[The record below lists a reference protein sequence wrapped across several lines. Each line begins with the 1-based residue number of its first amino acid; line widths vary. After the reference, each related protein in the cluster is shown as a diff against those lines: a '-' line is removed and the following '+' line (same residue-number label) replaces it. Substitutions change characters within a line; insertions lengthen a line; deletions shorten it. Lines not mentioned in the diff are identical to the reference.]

1 MYMLKHSI
9 ARILR
14 RHAALAG
21 AGCGALALLAGA
33 PASAQDDDALVID
46 EVTVTARQVQENLQ
60 DVPVAVTAMS
70 EEQITAVF
78 GNDLRDLGKYA
89 PNVQIGV
96 VPGFNAA
103 AIAIRGVSTG
113 DIPSTFDPAV
123 TISVDGFYLG
133 HYQASLLDIFE
144 IEQVEILRGPQGTLF
159 GKNTIG
165 GVVNVTTKRPSGEL
179 GFDTKVR
186 VGNEGRLDVMA
197 AADFPIVEGK
207 VAGRVAVQSF
217 NFDGYYTNTFNGEDA
232 GGQDLLAGRA
242 KLLFTPNE
250 NFDALLSFEWSED
263 ESDTPMVLNTST
275 ELDPNGFYGA
285 DGFYNGFGLGLPAY
299 PGRGTGGSADVA
311 LGDPFE
317 SGLVPIDQ
325 HTPGLA
331 ARKDTRGHWEDIMG
345 VYLNMNI
352 DFGGGTL
359 TSITG
364 FRSVDS
370 DYYNDYVGE
379 NVPIYSTIRSV
390 YRDTFSQELRFAQ
403 SASER
408 FSYVAGLYYQDNSL
422 DYENNTG
429 LGAGHPFSGV
439 LWPASGLLQ
448 DGDGGQDTKAYAAFA
463 EGNFNITDSTRITL
477 GARWSDEEKDFNL
490 RPIGTTERVNQSN
503 SWSDVTYRA
512 GLDHKFSDNVM
523 AYATYSTG
531 FKSGGFNEQATSLA
545 TAALSFDEEQADS
558 IEVGLKSDLAGGRLR
573 LNLAAFYVTYEDLQ
587 LDSVIPVPG
596 SAIGQESTI
605 TNAGES
611 TSQGFEA
618 ELLWLATEN
627 LTLQGTL
634 GYLDAEYDEFNC
646 DLDRT
651 PANGNEDCSV
661 LEVKRTPELTGS
673 AGATYSWGIGSWGS
687 GSANLNATH
696 TDEFFNDIFNSEGSK
711 HESVTLLNASLSLYN
726 ESDSLRVSLYGRN
739 LTDEEYQ
746 TSGLGVANLWTFST
760 FGNPMSYGLEIE
772 VKF

>member
-14 RHAALAG
+14 AHASLAG

-33 PASAQDDDALVID
+33 PALAQDEQLVID
-46 EVTVTARQVQENLQ
+46 EVTVTARQIQENLQ
-60 DVPVAVTAMS
+60 DVPVAVTAMT

-179 GFDTKVR
+179 GFDSKVR

-197 AADFPIVEGK
+197 AADFPIVDEK
-207 VAGRVAVQSF
+207 LSGRIAVQSF
-217 NFDGYYTNTFNGEDA
+217 NFDGYYTNTINGDDA

-250 NFDALLSFEWSED
+250 NFDALLSIEWSED

-275 ELDPNGFYGA
+275 ALDPNGFYGS
-285 DGFYNGFGLGLPAY
+285 DGFYNGFGLGLPSY
-299 PGRGTGGSADVA
+299 PGRGTGGPANVP

-317 SGLVPIDQ
+317 TGLVPIDQ

-331 ARKDTRGHWEDIMG
+331 ARKDTRGHWEDILG
-345 VYLNMNI
+345 VYLNMDI

-379 NVPIYSTIRSV
+379 DVPIYSTIRSV
-390 YRDTFSQELRFAQ
+390 YRDTFSQELRYAQ

-408 FSYVAGLYYQDNSL
+408 FNYVAGVYYQDNSL

-439 LWPASGLLQ
+439 LWPATGLLQ
-448 DGDGGQDTKAYAAFA
+448 DGDGGQDTKAYAVFA
-463 EGNFNITDSTRITL
+463 EGNLNITDATRITL

-490 RPIGTTERVNQSN
+490 RPIGATDRVNESN

-512 GLDHKFSDNVM
+512 GLDHKFGDNVM
-523 AYATYSTG
+523 GYVTYSTG

-558 IEVGLKSDLAGGRLR
+558 IEVGLKSDLADGRLR
-573 LNLAAFYVTYEDLQ
+573 LNLAAFYVKYEDLQ

-596 SAIGQESTI
+596 STIGQESVI

-611 TSQGFEA
+611 TSQGLEA
-618 ELLWLATEN
+618 ELLWLVSEAF
-627 LTLQGTL
+627 TLQGTL

-646 DLDRT
+646 DLDRD
-651 PANGNEDCSV
+651 PSNGNEDCSV

-673 AGATYSWGIGSWGS
+673 AGATYTFGLGSWGS
-687 GSANLNATH
+687 ASANLNATH

-760 FGNPMSYGLEIE
+760 YGNPMSYGLEVE
-772 VKF
+772 LRF